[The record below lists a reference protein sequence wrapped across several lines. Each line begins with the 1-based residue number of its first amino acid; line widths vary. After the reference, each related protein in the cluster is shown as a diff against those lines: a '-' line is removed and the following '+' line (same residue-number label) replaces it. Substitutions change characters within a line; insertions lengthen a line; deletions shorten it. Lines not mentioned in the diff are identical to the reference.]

1 MTDAPGRLSSLLLD
15 TTIVFTHRMIL
26 NLVNK
31 KATRP

>member
-1 MTDAPGRLSSLLLD
+1 MRPCGLFYLLLD